1 MEMNKDTNI
10 VVMDKDMYRTLLQYA
25 HCGERDCGQAF
36 FGKTVNE
43 IEKHVSRFNI
53 VQHDQHLASLEIA
66 RLGKAER
73 RRLIK
78 AARRM
83 SSQRETVRYM
93 VDHDQQ
99 LIFPV
104 LVIGKTTDQLRLK
117 YRSLCDGW
125 ESTVRLP
132 YIFETYEELPQHYRL
147 VQEGERIE

>member
-25 HCGERDCGQAF
+25 HCGERDCGPAF
-36 FGKTVNE
+36 FGKTVE
-43 IEKHVSRFNI
+43 QIQKHVSRFNLA
-53 VQHDQHLASLEIA
+53 QHDQHLAALKVE
-66 RLGKAER
+66 RLTKVER
-73 RRLIK
+73 RRLVK
-78 AARRM
+78 VARRM

-93 VDHDQQ
+93 ADHDQR

-104 LVIGKTTDQLRLK
+104 MIIGKTSDQLRLK

-125 ESTVRLP
+125 ESEVRLP
-132 YIFETYEELPQHYRL
+132 FVYETREELPADYRV